1 MSHVGLVLIHPSSPQ
16 LRPLRLRNPR
26 HPDPLCHS
34 ATVQPL
40 PLTTMVSMLHRI
52 QASEQLNRNHSPQHN
67 KILLISTIQPLFPFS
82 IYLRNTTNPKSYYTY
97 FQSNTLQWFVP
108 ISQRRLGLAQ
118 PRGFQHSTWSCSCKL
133 EGQNVIMED
142 KKIATNMR
150 IYTGRFSY

>member
-1 MSHVGLVLIHPSSPQ
+1 MSHVCLVLMLPSSPQ

-40 PLTTMVSMLHRI
+40 PLTIMVSMLHRI

-67 KILLISTIQPLFPFS
+67 KILLTSTIQPFFPFS

-97 FQSNTLQWFVP
+97 FQSNTLQWFVS
-108 ISQRRLGLAQ
+108 ISQRRLGLEQ
-118 PRGFQHSTWSCSCKL
+118 PRGFQHSTWGCSCKL
-133 EGQNVIMED
+133 EGKNVIMED
-142 KKIATNMR
+142 KRIATDMR